1 MKVRILEYKRFFPDR
16 NDYVCKWKHT
26 ADEPAILAVVPLLRT
41 SQEAA
46 SWRRSLTHRRTGIVE
61 TTWCAQRT
69 REEKKPYFGTLF
81 WSREASMGNS
91 RRFIILIVQFFN
103 EKQFYHSSSK
113 YLILFVCLIMCP
125 IENNCMMVFFVSST
139 ALQFCIH
146 WAIVVVLWQHD
157 NEDKLHSSSLK
168 IFIRITPW
176 RGTRRNV
183 ADIPTLFLWRSHPQD
198 PVLATVHHPRVEQ
211 PPRSCCHSPISDLP
225 RVQSNS
231 FLLQPD

>member
-1 MKVRILEYKRFFPDR
+1 MKVRILEYKRFSPDR

-69 REEKKPYFGTLF
+69 REEKKNPILVSYFDREKPACVTLADSLYLLF
-81 WSREASMGNS
+81 N
-91 RRFIILIVQFFN
+91 FFN

-125 IENNCMMVFFVSST
+125 IQNNCMMVFFVSST

-146 WAIVVVLWQHD
+146 
-157 NEDKLHSSSLK
+157 
-168 IFIRITPW
+168 
-176 RGTRRNV
+176 
-183 ADIPTLFLWRSHPQD
+183 
-198 PVLATVHHPRVEQ
+198 
-211 PPRSCCHSPISDLP
+211 
-225 RVQSNS
+225 
-231 FLLQPD
+231 